1 MLACI
6 PVSPAA
12 AALFAPE
19 SDGFAVAVHS
29 VEEVTAIRGV
39 ADLRFGGCVSVF
51 RAADREMVRYA
62 GRMSFRPGA
71 RVLVTLVNPKG

>member
-51 RAADREMVRYA
+51 RAADREMVD
-62 GRMSFRPGA
+62 
-71 RVLVTLVNPKG
+71 TLDGYHFGQAQGFW